1 MDNSKE
7 ENKFQIFIL
16 GISPFLALISRE
28 GGITLQNAVILVILL
43 LINVLIRK
51 KFVIRINKIHKV
63 FLSLMLVITLS
74 TAINTIIHNNVAS
87 TENLI
92 ELFYMY
98 VIFLWF
104 YLNTTSY
111 VSKEKIMKILSC
123 YNIVSVIMSIQ
134 IIKMSISGVAG
145 KIMITNF
152 AGVLMDEN
160 CVTALIAMTPIYAF
174 TKLLYY
180 KNNFF
185 TKCVVLFEIIIC
197 TAGVALAGSRA
208 ALIGMGMGLFITLA
222 YYLKDKISFKKIIIM
237 FGIVIVGIF
246 FIANLKNIMPVWIY
260 NRYFNSNYMDNS
272 NTQRILIWKNALSG
286 ISNQPI
292 LGFGMGTFPNLKQY
306 AYTAGQ
312 STPAHQTL
320 LDMGLYGG
328 IIGIIIFI
336 YLIYLIIF
344 PIVKNKKTKK
354 YTGAIFCIFFISM
367 ILSATKSMFLWNNL
381 IFLTLLYQMETNT
394 RIGDEQK

>member
-1 MDNSKE
+1 
-7 ENKFQIFIL
+7 
-16 GISPFLALISRE
+16 
-28 GGITLQNAVILVILL
+28 
-43 LINVLIRK
+43 
-51 KFVIRINKIHKV
+51 
-63 FLSLMLVITLS
+63 
-74 TAINTIIHNNVAS
+74 
-87 TENLI
+87 
-92 ELFYMY
+92 
-98 VIFLWF
+98 
-104 YLNTTSY
+104 
-111 VSKEKIMKILSC
+111 
-123 YNIVSVIMSIQ
+123 
-134 IIKMSISGVAG
+134 
-145 KIMITNF
+145 
-152 AGVLMDEN
+152 
-160 CVTALIAMTPIYAF
+160 
-174 TKLLYY
+174 
-180 KNNFF
+180 
-185 TKCVVLFEIIIC
+185 
-197 TAGVALAGSRA
+197 
-208 ALIGMGMGLFITLA
+208 MGLFITLA